1 MLQEAEQFADKDRL
15 RRERI
20 DKRNRGQDLISQCDR
35 KLREITLDFGPQFAS
50 NLRRR
55 VETLSR
61 DLQDSINRDQD
72 RQIDLDYANLQ
83 DALYELNQ
91 EVNRINQE
99 YYDDEEE
106 LFPIPSMSSISD
118 AVSKGVNKGVELV
131 TGRPSAS
138 SDSPPRR
145 SPSRMNN
152 DFWEDWDDDDD
163 W

>member
-1 MLQEAEQFADKDRL
+1 M
-15 RRERI
+15 
-20 DKRNRGQDLISQCDR
+20 
-35 KLREITLDFGPQFAS
+35 
-50 NLRRR
+50 RRR

-61 DLQDSINRDQD
+61 DLQDSINQDQD

-91 EVNRINQE
+91 EVARVNQE

-106 LFPIPSMSSISD
+106 LFPLPSMSSISE

-131 TGRPSAS
+131 TGRPS
-138 SDSPPRR
+138 SDDPPPRR
-145 SPSRMNN
+145 SSSRMDG
-152 DFWEDWDDDDD
+152 DFWEDWDDDD